1 MMKARNRIFLLFAL
15 TGLNLACS
23 SSPASVSSGSGQH
36 SGGGDQGT
44 GSGGSLS
51 VNLGG
56 SVGAGAT
63 GPAGDLATCATSSA
77 EVALTPL
84 DMALGVDTSYSMDFE
99 DKWADVR
106 GALKVFIHNPNYA
119 NMGVSLQFFPVR
131 QQCSVPLYGMPDVPM
146 QVLPDVAPAFVAA
159 VDAQRM
165 FGGTPLVQV
174 MQGMLDYL
182 RSWAGA
188 HPGRKPVMVL
198 ATDGI
203 PDDTCSAS
211 DIQPPNSLENA
222 VALAKSA
229 YAGDPSIPVFVIGV
243 GAELGALN
251 GIAEAGGTGA
261 AAVLS
266 TGGDVTQKFLAA
278 LDDIRTSAI
287 SCEYAIPEPTTDKID
302 FDAVNVTFQDGAA
315 PPDTFFYVA
324 DAAGCST
331 SSEKSWYYDDP
342 ARPEHV
348 VLCPQTCER
357 VSAASTAKVSIAFGC
372 KRNDLVR

>member
-1 MMKARNRIFLLFAL
+1 MKSRNRIFSLLGGAGL
-15 TGLNLACS
+15 TLACS
-23 SSPASVSSGSGQH
+23 NSSALVSNDGGQH
-36 SGGGDQGT
+36 GGGSDGA
-44 GSGGSLS
+44 GASGGSLS

-56 SVGAGAT
+56 GAT
-63 GPAGDLATCATSSA
+63 IGNAGRGGDLDACATSSA

-106 GALKVFIHNPNYA
+106 GALEVFVRNPNYT

-131 QQCSVPLYGMPDVPM
+131 QQCNVPLYEMPDVPM
-146 QVLPDVAPAFVAA
+146 QVLPGAAPAFISA

-174 MQGMLDYL
+174 MQGMLGYL
-182 RSWAGA
+182 RGWAGA

-203 PDDTCSAS
+203 PDDTCAAS
-211 DIQPPNSLENA
+211 DIDPPNSLENA
-222 VALAKSA
+222 IALAKSA
-229 YAGDPSIPVFVIGV
+229 YGAEPSIPVFVIGV

-278 LDDIRTSAI
+278 LDDIRSSAL
-287 SCEYAIPEPTTDKID
+287 SCEYEIPEPTTGKID
-302 FDAVNVTFQDGAA
+302 FDAVNVAFQDGSA
-315 PPDTFFYVA
+315 PTDTFFYVG

-331 SSEKSWYYDDP
+331 SSDQSWYYDDP
-342 ARPEHV
+342 KQPTHV
-348 VLCPQTCER
+348 VLCPKTCER
-357 VSAASTAKVSIAFGC
+357 VSAASSAKVSIAFGC

>member
-1 MMKARNRIFLLFAL
+1 MMKARNRTSSLFVGAAL
-15 TGLNLACS
+15 TLACS
-23 SSPASVSSGSGQH
+23 SSPTLV
-36 SGGGDQGT
+36 SGGGGQHNG
-44 GSGGSLS
+44 GSDGEPGRGGSLN

-56 SVGAGAT
+56 GVGTGAT
-63 GPAGDLATCATSSA
+63 NQPGELDACATSSA
-77 EVALTPL
+77 EVTLTPL

-99 DKWADVR
+99 DKWTDVR
-106 GALKVFIHNPNYA
+106 GALKVFAQNPNYT

-131 QQCSVPLYGMPDVPM
+131 QQCNVALYGMPDVPM
-146 QVLPDVAPAFVAA
+146 QVLPDVAPALISAI
-159 VDAQRM
+159 DAQRM

-174 MQGMLDYL
+174 MQGMLVYL
-182 RSWAGA
+182 RSWASA

-211 DIQPPNSLENA
+211 DIDPPNSLDNA

-229 YAGDPSIPVFVIGV
+229 YTGEPSIPVFVIGV
-243 GAELGALN
+243 GAELSALN

-266 TGGDVTQKFLAA
+266 TGGNVTQKFLAA
-278 LDDIRTSAI
+278 LDAIRTSAI
-287 SCEYAIPEPTTDKID
+287 SCEYEIPDPATGRID
-302 FDAVNVTFQDGAA
+302 FDAVNVDFQDGAA
-315 PPDTFFYVA
+315 PPDTFFYVD

-331 SSEKSWYYDDP
+331 SSDKSWYYDDP
-342 ARPEHV
+342 AKPRHV
-348 VLCPQTCER
+348 VLCPKTCER
-357 VSAASTAKVSIAFGC
+357 VSAASKAKVSIAFGC

>member
-1 MMKARNRIFLLFAL
+1 MKAQNWMFSLFAASGL
-15 TGLNLACS
+15 TLGCS
-23 SSPASVSSGSGQH
+23 SSPPGVASGSGQQ
-36 SGGGDQGT
+36 SGGGDEAAGR
-44 GSGGSLS
+44 GGSLS

-56 SVGAGAT
+56 SVGAGASNPT
-63 GPAGDLATCATSSA
+63 GDLDTCATSSA

-99 DKWADVR
+99 NKWVDVR
-106 GALKVFIHNPNYA
+106 GALKVFVHNPNYA

-131 QQCSVPLYGMPDVPM
+131 QQCSVPLYGVPDVAM
-146 QVLPDVAPAFVAA
+146 QVLPDAAPAFVAA

-182 RSWAGA
+182 RSWAAA

-198 ATDGI
+198 ATDGV
-203 PDDTCSAS
+203 PDDTCAAS
-211 DIQPPNSLENA
+211 DIEPPNSLENA

-229 YAGDPSIPVFVIGV
+229 YAGEPSIPVFVIGV

-266 TGGDVTQKFLAA
+266 TGGNVTQKFLAA

-287 SCEYAIPEPTTDKID
+287 SCEYAIPEPANDQID

-315 PPDTFFYVA
+315 PDTFFYVA
-324 DAAGCST
+324 DAAGCSS

-348 VLCPQTCER
+348 VLCPKTCER
-357 VSAASTAKVSIAFGC
+357 VSAASAAKVSIAFGC